1 MCCYPDVV
9 EMMYENII
17 VKSNVH
23 YIDSNPH
30 LFFTYTPNSH
40 DFKWLCAQNFEI
52 VTPSHEYYCFGVC
65 VQNCV
70 CISLRIT
77 IFTYVKLVEESSHSI
92 DATCI
97 SLRFCL
103 FERTK
108 KWRIENSERM
118 EN

>member
-1 MCCYPDVV
+1 M
-9 EMMYENII
+9 NTI
-17 VKSNVH
+17 V
-23 YIDSNPH
+23 
-30 LFFTYTPNSH
+30 LG
-40 DFKWLCAQNFEI
+40 C
-52 VTPSHEYYCFGVC
+52 VC
-65 VQNCV
+65 KTV

-108 KWRIENSERM
+108 KWGIENSERM
-118 EN
+118 ENWENKKYFVFHPMCFIKDGKLRDKKLKLTHLCLFGYLSIFFFLRYCK